1 MKKKEELA
9 LRIMIVA
16 GMLGALVPI
25 GKMWSVGTLPAM
37 WTAACFTGVVA
48 AGIYFAVIAE
58 NQE

>member
-1 MKKKEELA
+1 MKKKEERA
-9 LRIMIVA
+9 LRTMLIA

-37 WTAACFTGVVA
+37 WTAACFSGVVI

-58 NQE
+58 DK